1 MNLSDF
7 TIDDFTEID
16 GGQSIGKVAVLL
28 SMVNDEYDKKII
40 DAYKNEGYEAVI
52 TRAGLAS
59 GKIII

>member
-28 SMVNDEYDKKII
+28 SMVN
-40 DAYKNEGYEAVI
+40 
-52 TRAGLAS
+52 
-59 GKIII
+59 